1 MQQRKSRVGVSVP
14 ILKVISYFYK
24 MDSNTSKAQI
34 RLSQSHAA
42 YLRQSEEMLLESLRK
57 LLED

>member
-1 MQQRKSRVGVSVP
+1 
-14 ILKVISYFYK
+14 